1 MRVLIAG
8 AGLIGTV
15 YGAHLAAAGSTV
27 SVLSH
32 GPRTDEVAAG
42 GLSARDVLGRC
53 IADEAGLRWSQ
64 TEHTASPPEL
74 EPEVGWM
81 QGAAGIAGWLLR
93 LARLERD
100 GASARRIWWPDRPAL
115 T

>member
-1 MRVLIAG
+1 
-8 AGLIGTV
+8 
-15 YGAHLAAAGSTV
+15 
-27 SVLSH
+27 
-32 GPRTDEVAAG
+32 
-42 GLSARDVLGRC
+42 
-53 IADEAGLRWSQ
+53 
-64 TEHTASPPEL
+64 
-74 EPEVGWM
+74 M